1 MSTYYSELS
10 VPHRYNGYIQKF
22 WTLDNLAHAFYTPV
36 KYALPNGYCTLVFID
51 GKGVCLKIDDK
62 PIELPAGIYIAGQMT
77 KRIGISLSPH
87 TRAVMAQVK
96 PWLPA
101 LITNFPMKDLVNNV
115 ISLAYLNTKLYRKLL
130 NVNQAEQKIVAAEL
144 CQKLESYLQ
153 QNADSSLIQWAFNRL
168 ENSQAQ
174 QHRIADLALP
184 SGYTQRRIEQKF
196 KALVGPTAKEIQ
208 RILQFR
214 KVMEEFDQFQ
224 SRGYL
229 SVLAHRH
236 GYYDQSHFIR
246 SYQRIMGETPSLF
259 DHNGYILPISGHF
272 DFIQSSPFTDL

>member
-1 MSTYYSELS
+1 MGTYYSELS
-10 VPHRYNGYIQKF
+10 VQHRYNGYIQKF
-22 WTLDNLAHAFYTPV
+22 WTLDNIAHAFYTPV
-36 KYALPNGYCTLVFID
+36 KYALPNGYCTLVFIN
-51 GKGVCLKIDDK
+51 GNGVSIKIEDK
-62 PIELPAGIYIAGQMT
+62 VMELPAGIYVAGQMT

-96 PWLPA
+96 PWLPT

-115 ISLAYLNTKLYRKLL
+115 IGMEYLNAKLYRKLL
-130 NVNQAEQKIVAAEL
+130 NINQAAQEVVATVL
-144 CQKLESYLQ
+144 CKQLESYLQ
-153 QNADSSLIQWAFNRL
+153 QNTDSLLIQWAFNKL
-168 ENSQAQ
+168 ENFPAQ
-174 QHRIADLALP
+174 QQRIAGLALP
-184 SGYTQRRIEQKF
+184 SGFTQRRIEQKF

-214 KVMEEFDQFQ
+214 KLIEEFDQFR

-229 SVLAHRH
+229 SALAYRH

-246 SYQRIMGETPSLF
+246 SYQRIMGEIPSLF

-272 DFIQSSPFTDL
+272 DFIQSSLLTDL

>member
-1 MSTYYSELS
+1 MGTYYSELS
-10 VPHRYNGYIQKF
+10 VKHRYNGYIQKF
-22 WTLDNLAHAFYTPV
+22 WTLDNIDQAFYTPV

-51 GKGVCLKIDDK
+51 GNGVSLKIEDK
-62 PIELPAGIYIAGQMT
+62 VMELPAGIYVAGQMT

-101 LITNFPMKDLVNNV
+101 LITHLPMNDLVNNV
-115 ISLAYLNTKLYRKLL
+115 IGMEYLNAKLYRKLL
-130 NVNQAEQKIVAAEL
+130 NINQAAQEVVATVL
-144 CQKLESYLQ
+144 CKQLESYLQ
-153 QNADSSLIQWAFNRL
+153 QNTDSLLIQWAFNKL
-168 ENSQAQ
+168 ENFPAQ
-174 QHRIADLALP
+174 QQRIAGLALP
-184 SGYTQRRIEQKF
+184 SGFTQRRIEQKF
-196 KALVGPTAKEIQ
+196 KTLVGPTAKEIQ

-214 KVMEEFDQFQ
+214 KLIEEFDQFR

-229 SVLAHRH
+229 SALAHRH

-259 DHNGYILPISGHF
+259 DHHGYILPISGHF
-272 DFIQSSPFTDL
+272 DFIQSSLLTDL